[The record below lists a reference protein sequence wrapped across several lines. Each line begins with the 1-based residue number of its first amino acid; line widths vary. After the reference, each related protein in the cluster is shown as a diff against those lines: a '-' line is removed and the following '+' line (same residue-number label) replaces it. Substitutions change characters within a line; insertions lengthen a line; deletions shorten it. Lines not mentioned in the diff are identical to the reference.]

1 MQNILLSYLSKQDMD
16 VHPDVLDWKDFY
28 LNYLV
33 CNLNSEQIKTEYLRA
48 KSINTV
54 VLKDKKSYQFTHNLI
69 LNNVLTELTYQS
81 MIKGEDNLK
90 IIEVKDI
97 AAFNFLSNVIFETLD
112 IICRNSKSFENLNEI
127 NDALDLLIHPL
138 AWKKIYPN
146 AKFTKT
152 CFYNLI
158 NVKMR
163 TAQHRQQELENK
175 ND

>member
-97 AAFNFLSNVIFETLD
+97 T
-112 IICRNSKSFENLNEI
+112 
-127 NDALDLLIHPL
+127 DL
-138 AWKKIYPN
+138 
-146 AKFTKT
+146 
-152 CFYNLI
+152 
-158 NVKMR
+158 
-163 TAQHRQQELENK
+163 
-175 ND
+175 

>member
-1 MQNILLSYLSKQDMD
+1 MAKFIPYNYSRSHGSAPTEKQLQKWNDTVNIHSEDSFK
-16 VHPDVLDWKDFY
+16 H
-28 LNYLV
+28 V
-33 CNLNSEQIKTEYLRA
+33 CK
-48 KSINTV
+48 
-54 VLKDKKSYQFTHNLI
+54 
-69 LNNVLTELTYQS
+69 
-81 MIKGEDNLK
+81 
-90 IIEVKDI
+90 
-97 AAFNFLSNVIFETLD
+97 
-112 IICRNSKSFENLNEI
+112 EI
-127 NDALDLLIHPL
+127 YDALDLLINPL